1 VRASLFFTGY
11 ATPMNLYV
19 GSIVLTVAANA
30 AYHLLNKSIAP
41 GAHPFAS
48 LVATYGTG
56 LLLSVTVLAVS
67 GPQGGAGGLKELN
80 WASYAL
86 GAVVVLLEA
95 GFLLAYRAGWKI
107 SVAAVY
113 SNVAVGLLLLPI
125 GYLLY
130 RETLT
135 PVNLVGVGLAVIAL
149 VLMSR

>member
-1 VRASLFFTGY
+1 
-11 ATPMNLYV
+11 MNLYV
-19 GSIVLTVAANA
+19 GSIALTIAGNI
-30 AYHLLNKSIAP
+30 AYHLLNKSVAP
-41 GAHPFAS
+41 HAHPFAS
-48 LVATYGTG
+48 LVATYGVG
-56 LLLSVTVLAVS
+56 FVFSVAVLAVS
-67 GPQGGAGGLKELN
+67 GPRGIAGGLKELN

-86 GAVVVLLEA
+86 GLVVVLLEV

-130 RETLT
+130 REVLTLT
-135 PVNLVGVGLAVIAL
+135 NLFGIVLAVFAL

>member
-1 VRASLFFTGY
+1 
-11 ATPMNLYV
+11 MNLYV
-19 GSIVLTVAANA
+19 GSVALTIAGNI
-30 AYHLLNKSIAP
+30 AYHVLNKSVAP
-41 GAHPFAS
+41 NAHPFAS
-48 LVATYGTG
+48 LVATYGIG
-56 LLLSVTVLAVS
+56 LLFSLGVLVVN
-67 GPQGGAGGLKELN
+67 GLKALN

-86 GAVVVLLEA
+86 GIVVVLLEV

-130 RETLT
+130 RETMT
-135 PVNLVGVGLAVIAL
+135 ATNVVGIALAVVAL

>member
-1 VRASLFFTGY
+1 
-11 ATPMNLYV
+11 MNLYV
-19 GSIVLTVAANA
+19 GSIALTITGNI
-30 AYHLLNKSIAP
+30 AYHMLNKAVAP
-41 GAHPFAS
+41 AAHPFAS
-48 LVATYGTG
+48 LVATYGVG
-56 LLLSVTVLAVS
+56 FAASLAVLAAI
-67 GPQGGAGGLKELN
+67 GPAGVRGGLRDLN

-86 GAVVVLLEA
+86 GLVVALLEV

-130 RETLT
+130 RETMT
-135 PVNLVGVGLAVIAL
+135 PTNLAGVVLAVVAL